1 MERDV
6 KKSLINNY
14 VPICEVSDQKDHK
27 AFHKHSWFIYFLLK
41 QEKKNHPRTKS
52 LSREYNATKKYN
64 LRDVHSPTTGSKTEA
79 AH

>member
-27 AFHKHSWFIYFLLK
+27 AFHKHSSFIYFLLK
-41 QEKKNHPRTKS
+41 LGKKKS
-52 LSREYNATKKYN
+52 S
-64 LRDVHSPTTGSKTEA
+64 
-79 AH
+79 